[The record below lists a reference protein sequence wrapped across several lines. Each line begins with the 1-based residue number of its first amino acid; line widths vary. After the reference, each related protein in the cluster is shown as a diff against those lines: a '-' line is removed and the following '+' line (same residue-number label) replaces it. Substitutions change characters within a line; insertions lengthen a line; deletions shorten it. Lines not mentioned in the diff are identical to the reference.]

1 MRYLLDDN
9 LDPKTAVAM
18 NAIAARGDGFAHIL
32 TIADE
37 GTADDDIPGLCRQ
50 HGFEVIVSVNVKDF
64 GAKKVIY
71 QALLDDGVNVVV
83 VRAGRSKLK
92 IATQVSILSG
102 AYERVRTLWATADGP
117 ALVRVSAGGA
127 AELRSL
133 RDLEEEFA
141 AGDRSRL
148 P

>member
-1 MRYLLDDN
+1 M
-9 LDPKTAVAM
+9 
-18 NAIAARGDGFAHIL
+18 
-32 TIADE
+32 
-37 GTADDDIPGLCRQ
+37 
-50 HGFEVIVSVNVKDF
+50 KDF